1 MPRRTGARPADVWAI
16 FRDNVM
22 LRSLVVFMLLLA
34 SAVATAQQSGH
45 DYSYLQGS
53 YTKIN
58 SDGALDEGDG
68 IGLSLS
74 YGLTPHVH
82 IFGSYL
88 GIDTN
93 SSANADGWKVGMGL
107 NTPLSRQLDVV
118 VRLSYQTTERSL
130 PGPVGGTYDDNGLG
144 FAAGARYAVTDRIEL
159 YGGLDYLD
167 LDSGN
172 ETVFDIGLLFSISRA
187 FAIGISTTRDED
199 VSAWSLDGRLYFD

>member
-1 MPRRTGARPADVWAI
+1 MPRSIFVFILLVAPAI
-16 FRDNVM
+16 
-22 LRSLVVFMLLLA
+22 
-34 SAVATAQQSGH
+34 SAAQNSGH

-53 YTKIN
+53 YSKIN

-88 GIDTN
+88 GIDTT
-93 SSANADGWKVGMGL
+93 SSADADGWKAGIGL

-118 VRLSYQTTERSL
+118 VRLSYQTTERSV
-130 PGPVGGTYDDNGLG
+130 PGPGGGTYDDNGLG
-144 FAAGARYAVTDRIEL
+144 FAAGARFALTQRMEL
-159 YGGLDYLD
+159 YGGLTYLD

-172 ETVFDIGLLFSISRA
+172 ETMLDAGLLFSISRA
-187 FAIGISTTRDED
+187 FALGVSTSWDED